1 MVTLV
6 DAAEPIDQC
15 PALIDQVDP
24 SEFTSLTCWGTKRTE
39 RGLQV
44 IECVDWRSESQRQ
57 PTYNEYDG
65 QMRSDFCFG
74 FMHLDQPHRTDIALL
89 VGAGW

>member
-24 SEFTSLTCWGTKRTE
+24 SEFTSLTCMGNEADRTGT
-39 RGLQV
+39 
-44 IECVDWRSESQRQ
+44 
-57 PTYNEYDG
+57 
-65 QMRSDFCFG
+65 
-74 FMHLDQPHRTDIALL
+74 
-89 VGAGW
+89 AGY